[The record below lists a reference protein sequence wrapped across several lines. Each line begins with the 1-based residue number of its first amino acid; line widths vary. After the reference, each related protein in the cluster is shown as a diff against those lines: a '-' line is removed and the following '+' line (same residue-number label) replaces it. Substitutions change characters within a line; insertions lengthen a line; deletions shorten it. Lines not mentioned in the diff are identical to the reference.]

1 MGAVLS
7 YIIAF
12 VEIDGSEGDYP
23 VNCIRNDIRPGD
35 EVIIRLPERGLRR
48 ARVVRTDYLNWNC
61 KGRIECLLSETVL
74 NANGVRV
81 PPMDAPRVIGLTTMD
96 AATAHLQING
106 WIPVKWTKTYRK
118 CLVNS
123 NATRTAMIMFRKN
136 GVDLMV
142 SPTRAESL
150 PRPYT
155 TFGHQFLGG
164 LSVRHHLS
172 MTKFNLYE
180 GIARFAHS
188 FMADEGNYD
197 RFFKAVGSLANDPMQ
212 VARRVK
218 SSGIEEREESL
229 RSVFAGCEDHSGAI
243 YLGDGVYI

>member
-81 PPMDAPRVIGLTTMD
+81 PPKDAPRVVGLTTMD
-96 AATAHLQING
+96 AAAANLQANG
-106 WIPVKWTKTYRK
+106 WVPVLWTKIYRR
-118 CLVNS
+118 CLVNV
-123 NATRTAMIMFRKN
+123 NKTQTALILFRRN
-136 GVDLMV
+136 GVDLMI
-142 SPTRAESL
+142 SPSRMNML

-155 TFGHQFLGG
+155 SLTHSFADGRA
-164 LSVRHHLS
+164 VRHHLS

-180 GIARFAHS
+180 GIARFAQS
-188 FMADEGNYD
+188 FVADEGDYD
-197 RFFKAVGSLANDPMQ
+197 RYFKPVGSLKNDPKQ
-212 VARRVK
+212 VASRVR
-218 SSGIEEREESL
+218 SSGGEEREESL